1 MQNIQ
6 IMASKLPAVFEHY
19 AKQLPVSPWKLVYWL
34 GLPYIAY
41 RFNRCLSYR
50 ALNNGVTDSFH
61 WQQEIILITGGSNGI
76 GAAAAQKLASKGT
89 QVVVLDILPL
99 TYEAPKNLHYYRC
112 DLTNFDEVQTV
123 AATVT
128 REVGA
133 PTCVVANAGIC
144 RGKPLLQATKRDI
157 ELTFGVNSLGLLW
170 TIKTFLPSLAE
181 KNHGHFVILASQ
193 TGHLAT
199 AGVVDY
205 GASKAAALAIFEGL
219 QTELR
224 HVYKAPAVR
233 VSCVAPSAVSTKMFT
248 GIKLPPSV
256 QALQPSD
263 VGSAIS
269 EVLWSG
275 RAQNIMLPASAYI
288 SPITRALPDWLRIGL
303 QDFGKDVMTDLNPHK
318 PLD

>member
-1 MQNIQ
+1 MAPDLTAFFQQN
-6 IMASKLPAVFEHY
+6 
-19 AKQLPVSPWKLVYWL
+19 AKHLPVSPWKLACWL

-41 RFNRCLSYR
+41 RFNRYLSYR
-50 ALNNGVTDSFH
+50 ALNNGVVDNFD
-61 WQQEIILITGGSNGI
+61 WEKEIILITGGSNGI
-76 GAAAAQKLASKGT
+76 GAACVQKLASKGT

-99 TYEAPKNLHYYRC
+99 SYDSPKNLHYYRC
-112 DLTNFDEVQTV
+112 DLTNFDEVQAV

-144 RGKPLLQATKRDI
+144 RGKSLLQATKRDV

-170 TIKTFLPSLAE
+170 TIKTFLPSLTA

-205 GASKAAALAIFEGL
+205 AATKAAALAIYEGL

-224 HVYKAPAVR
+224 HIYKAPAVR
-233 VSCVAPSAVSTKMFT
+233 VSCVSPSAVTTKMFR
-248 GIKLPPSV
+248 GIKLPSSV
-256 QALQPSD
+256 QPLQPSD
-263 VGSAIS
+263 VGSAIA
-269 EVLWSG
+269 EILWSG

-303 QDFGKDVMTDLNPHK
+303 QEFGKDVMTDLDPHK

>member
-6 IMASKLPAVFEHY
+6 TMASDLPALFQRY
-19 AKQLPVSPWKLVYWL
+19 SKQAPVSPWKLAYWL

-41 RFNRCLSYR
+41 RFNRYLSYR
-50 ALNNGVTDSFH
+50 ALNNGVTDTFD
-61 WQQEIILITGGSNGI
+61 WQNEIILITGGSNGI
-76 GAAAAQKLASKGT
+76 GAACAQMLASKGT
-89 QVVVLDILPL
+89 QVVVLDVLPL

-112 DLTNFDEVQTV
+112 DLTNFDEVESV
-123 AATVT
+123 AVTVT

-144 RGKPLLQATKRDI
+144 RGKPLLEATKRDI

-170 TIKTFLPSLAE
+170 TIKTFLPPLAE
-181 KNHGHFVILASQ
+181 KNHGHFVIVASQ

-205 GASKAAALAIFEGL
+205 AATKAAALAIYEGL

-224 HVYKAPAVR
+224 HIYKAPAVR
-233 VSCVAPSAVSTKMFT
+233 ISCVSPSAVSTKMFT
-248 GIKLPPSV
+248 GIKLPPS
-256 QALQPSD
+256 LQPLQPLD
-263 VGSAIS
+263 VGSAIA
-269 EVLWSG
+269 EILWSG

-303 QDFGKDVMTDLNPHK
+303 QEFGKDVMTDLNPHD

>member
-1 MQNIQ
+1 M
-6 IMASKLPAVFEHY
+6 STVF
-19 AKQLPVSPWKLVYWL
+19 
-34 GLPYIAY
+34 
-41 RFNRCLSYR
+41 R
-50 ALNNGVTDSFH
+50 
-61 WQQEIILITGGSNGI
+61 
-76 GAAAAQKLASKGT
+76 
-89 QVVVLDILPL
+89 
-99 TYEAPKNLHYYRC
+99 
-112 DLTNFDEVQTV
+112 
-123 AATVT
+123 
-128 REVGA
+128 
-133 PTCVVANAGIC
+133 
-144 RGKPLLQATKRDI
+144 
-157 ELTFGVNSLGLLW
+157 TFGVNSLGLLW

-205 GASKAAALAIFEGL
+205 AATKSAALAIYEGL

-224 HVYKAPAVR
+224 HVYNAPAVR
-233 VSCVAPSAVSTKMFT
+233 VSCVSPSAVSTKMFT

-263 VGSAIS
+263 VGSAIA
-269 EVLWSG
+269 EILWSG

-303 QDFGKDVMTDLNPHK
+303 QEFGKDVMTDLNPHK